1 MPNKRRSPHP
11 AASVCHRRG
20 QQRPPLIPVA
30 KDRNLM
36 SFARPLPRSRRRL
49 SPRRPLRRRLFL
61 CRHRL
66 RRSPLN
72 RNRSDRP
79 HGQAKHAP
87 PPRRAPSRKLPAT
100 APRHRSRH
108 QPSRW
113 SMRQA
118 PTPHRPR
125 RQRPHQR
132 LVRLQNRRCL
142 GAGSL
147 SACSPWR
154 PSSSAFS
161 RVAVV
166 LPTKEKWS
174 KRTLCPRLSRLL
186 RRHLPL
192 SRRRPL
198 LQRRPMPTAPGSTC
212 NSWSRRRAIR

>member
-1 MPNKRRSPHP
+1 
-11 AASVCHRRG
+11 
-20 QQRPPLIPVA
+20 
-30 KDRNLM
+30 M
-36 SFARPLPRSRRRL
+36 SFARPLPRSRRLL

-87 PPRRAPSRKLPAT
+87 PSRRAPSRKLPARKMT
-100 APRHRSRH
+100 APYHRSRH
-108 QPSRW
+108 QPSQW
-113 SMRQA
+113 TMRQA
-118 PTPHRPR
+118 PSPHRPR
-125 RQRPHQR
+125 RQRPRQR
-132 LVRLQNRRCL
+132 PVRLQKPRCL
-142 GAGSL
+142 GAGSS
-147 SACSPWR
+147 SACSSWR
-154 PSSSAFS
+154 PSPSPFFC
-161 RVAVV
+161 VAVV
-166 LPTKEKWS
+166 LPTKERWS